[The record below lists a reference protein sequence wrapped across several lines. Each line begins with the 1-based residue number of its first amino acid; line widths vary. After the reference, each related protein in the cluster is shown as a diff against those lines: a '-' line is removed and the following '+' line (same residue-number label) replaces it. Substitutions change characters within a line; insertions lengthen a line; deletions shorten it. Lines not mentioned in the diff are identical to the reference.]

1 MVRMGSRDRSNC
13 KNYILE
19 LIMKKQD
26 LTNRIKGIVQE
37 EVASVLAE
45 RNYRYGGLLDPD
57 KFDPVD
63 PEIHIVGFGT
73 MSRSS
78 LRTEIAT
85 RIEGA
90 LKTAQDA
97 ATGGPNSYDK
107 YKSLEGV
114 FEDKGVLML
123 QIKAEI
129 EIANQLEKLRTKGG
143 RRAQPIPKQF

>member
-1 MVRMGSRDRSNC
+1 M
-13 KNYILE
+13 KNKD
-19 LIMKKQD
+19 LI
-26 LTNRIKGIVQE
+26 NRLKGLVKE
-37 EVASVLAE
+37 EVKSVLSE
-45 RNYRYGGLLDPD
+45 RAYKYGGLLDPE

-63 PEIHIVGFGT
+63 PEVHIVGFGT
-73 MSRSS
+73 MARSS

-97 ATGGPNSYDK
+97 AVGGPNSFDK

-129 EIANQLEKLRTKGG
+129 EIANELEELRTKGG
-143 RRAQPIPKQF
+143 RRAIPIPKQF

>member
-1 MVRMGSRDRSNC
+1 
-13 KNYILE
+13 
-19 LIMKKQD
+19 MKKLD
-26 LTNRIKGIVQE
+26 LWNRLKQLIKE
-37 EVASVLAE
+37 EVGSVIAE
-45 RNYRYGGLLDPD
+45 RSYRYGGLLAPD

-78 LRTEIAT
+78 LRNEIVT
-85 RIEGA
+85 RLEGA
-90 LKTAQDA
+90 LATAKDA
-97 ATGGPNSYDK
+97 AEGDDSSYDS

-129 EIANQLEKLRTKGG
+129 EIANELDELRRKGG
-143 RRAQPIPKQF
+143 RRAQPIPKQL